1 MDIGLGF
8 GEALIS
14 DPIGTTLGMALEA
27 SGVNEHGAT
36 LISTAVSTYTQSIIE
51 ISSKKEKQSQSASW
65 NNVYV
70 NQNKSGDNS
79 LDPWDYLERNRGG

>member
-36 LISTAVSTYTQSIIE
+36 LISTAVSTYT
-51 ISSKKEKQSQSASW
+51 
-65 NNVYV
+65 
-70 NQNKSGDNS
+70 
-79 LDPWDYLERNRGG
+79 